1 MDFGDFNSTVREKS
15 DSLQV
20 GFSIHH
26 GRKSSHMFD
35 IHILMTVVEDKE
47 ESINSEKGIS
57 YDRVSRIELRY
68 LGNQVVVD
76 FSTSSDTKVEI
87 NGSTVY
93 DAKKMNS
100 PSAFFQIS
108 Q

>member
-47 ESINSEKGIS
+47 ESINSEKV
-57 YDRVSRIELRY
+57 YHMIELVKSNY
-68 LGNQVVVD
+68 VIW
-76 FSTSSDTKVEI
+76 EI
-87 NGSTVY
+87 RS
-93 DAKKMNS
+93 
-100 PSAFFQIS
+100 
-108 Q
+108 